1 MLQTSLSSTSLA
13 GLVAANLASR
23 PGRIAILLLS
33 TIALAVFA
41 ILPPVIVARIVD
53 EAVEGRATAYS
64 AMIAMIAV
72 AVLAV
77 FDAALTLFRR
87 RITIATEIAVREE
100 RASSHFKT
108 MTRLPMMAYGA
119 GNEAALIRSFDEL
132 DTVVEF
138 VTGQAVDLAA
148 QTLIALSYILLM
160 LVVDWRMAAVFVGLS
175 LLGLVHS
182 IWHATA
188 MQKAADRWLP
198 LRDRRFGFIVECITS
213 MLTIKSLS
221 AHTHLRGPFEREQ
234 ATEQAALRDFRNRRS
249 DGDAVSRFWTVATPG
264 IGTAFGVVLLASNQL
279 TAGSLVLFLSV
290 SATLVG
296 TLSQIHQH
304 LQSLHEARASLQ
316 RMRHVTRE
324 QPELL
329 LDRVRSRPGTP
340 VTVTA
345 EDVTFR
351 HAAAGHDVL
360 RNVSLRLEPGRHVA
374 MVGVSGVGKTTLAHL
389 LARLLEPASGRI
401 SVDGRSCD
409 LDEHR
414 RTVVLVPHTVAIF
427 STTLREN
434 VRLWDESFDDGTV
447 SDALRLAGLES
458 LEKDDPAGLDTLL
471 GAHGNPLSAG
481 QRQRIGLARAFLRK
495 PNALILDEATSAL
508 DAQTEHV
515 VLGNLRAQMK
525 HGTLLVITHRDAV
538 AASFDR
544 VVRMQ
549 DGGIVEQ
556 EGPPGG

>member
-1 MLQTSLSSTSLA
+1 
-13 GLVAANLASR
+13 
-23 PGRIAILLLS
+23 
-33 TIALAVFA
+33 
-41 ILPPVIVARIVD
+41 
-53 EAVEGRATAYS
+53 
-64 AMIAMIAV
+64 
-72 AVLAV
+72 
-77 FDAALTLFRR
+77 
-87 RITIATEIAVREE
+87 
-100 RASSHFKT
+100 
-108 MTRLPMMAYGA
+108 
-119 GNEAALIRSFDEL
+119 
-132 DTVVEF
+132 
-138 VTGQAVDLAA
+138 
-148 QTLIALSYILLM
+148 
-160 LVVDWRMAAVFVGLS
+160 
-175 LLGLVHS
+175 
-182 IWHATA
+182 
-188 MQKAADRWLP
+188 
-198 LRDRRFGFIVECITS
+198 
-213 MLTIKSLS
+213 
-221 AHTHLRGPFEREQ
+221 
-234 ATEQAALRDFRNRRS
+234 
-249 DGDAVSRFWTVATPG
+249 
-264 IGTAFGVVLLASNQL
+264 
-279 TAGSLVLFLSV
+279 
-290 SATLVG
+290 
-296 TLSQIHQH
+296 
-304 LQSLHEARASLQ
+304 
-316 RMRHVTRE
+316 MRHVTRE

-329 LDRVRSRPGTP
+329 LDTVRSRPGTP